1 MSFQSF
7 ASGEDYFV
15 VEFQSYFEQTLV
27 KLVLRLLKFLGF
39 FFFLVFFYVDYSHVR
54 SVQPFLEFYQKYCRL
69 FSFESLKLT
78 DQEETFCFYLI
89 LSGVSFNSRRP
100 LNASFCSTVALHICA
115 EQRHLDQKPFSK
127 HRRF

>member
-1 MSFQSF
+1 MKIISSLNFTVLLRTDISEAGF
-7 ASGEDYFV
+7 TTAEVFV
-15 VEFQSYFEQTLV
+15 
-27 KLVLRLLKFLGF
+27 F